1 MISPRSWV
9 WPVFSPITDSVF
21 LPLRCQKKAEE
32 ADRPR
37 RSKDLGPEGVFG
49 GVWGFVL
56 LNWNEEGSAL
66 LSKLCV
72 WLRLPTPRCVYSAV
86 LGIVC
91 VPTCPCCCFP
101 GMLGCVSRASS
112 HLLAYSLTWPFVL
125 PLLLPSLVLGG
136 QRDTMVTFDSR
147 LSQPTDWHTT

>member
-1 MISPRSWV
+1 M
-9 WPVFSPITDSVF
+9 WPVFSPIADSAV
-21 LPLRCQKKAEE
+21 RRKQKLTERAE
-32 ADRPR
+32 
-37 RSKDLGPEGVFG
+37 DLGPEGVVG

-56 LNWNEEGSAL
+56 LSWSEEGSAL

-91 VPTCPCCCFP
+91 VPACPCCCFP

-112 HLLAYSLTWPFVL
+112 RLLAVGAAAIVAVSRT
-125 PLLLPSLVLGG
+125 GG
-136 QRDTMVTFDSR
+136 REGYHGD
-147 LSQPTDWHTT
+147 L